1 MKQFY
6 LYDENKLFKG
16 VEFRS
21 PQFIQVGENI
31 EEYEFTD
38 GTFIKPQDGL
48 YKAKFDGTKWTETIT
63 DEELEE
69 LNKIT
74 IEPTLKDRLDTL
86 EGAVVEIMET
96 TL

>member
-1 MKQFY
+1 MEQFY
-6 LYDENKLFKG
+6 LYDEQKLFTG

-21 PQFIQVGENI
+21 QQFIQVGENI
-31 EEYEFTD
+31 EEYKFTD

-48 YKAKFDGTKWTETIT
+48 YKAMFNGSEWIETIT

-69 LNKIT
+69 LNKVT
-74 IEPTLKDRLDTL
+74 IEPTLKDRVDTL